1 MKYRFNDIKI
11 AGTLLIIVVCLIT
24 RSLSFPCYSFAMSED
39 RQQKVEDSL
48 NEIFSS
54 KEFEEASDEK
64 TMLEKL
70 SDIIEDII
78 DKIKEALGQRKM
90 PEINGDPFK
99 PEANTSLQDI
109 ISFIIVFILVVLMV
123 TAIVYLITRYRRIN
137 RKLKEEEDAEFL
149 SQLKDFDEV
158 RRQAVE
164 FYKNGD
170 FRQGIRFLYLS
181 LILKL
186 NEQNLLLINKAK
198 TNKEYMNELRE
209 KDYIH
214 FDVIMEFTGVFNRC
228 WYGRRN
234 PGREMFDKWYSEYS
248 SIIGEVNS

>member
-1 MKYRFNDIKI
+1 MKYRFKDIKI
-11 AGTLLIIVVCLIT
+11 AGAVLFVFVCLIIG
-24 RSLSFPCYSFAMSED
+24 SLSFPCNSFAMSQD
-39 RQQKVEDSL
+39 REQKVEDSL

-54 KEFEEASDEK
+54 KEFEEANKEK
-64 TMLEKL
+64 TVLEKL
-70 SDIIEDII
+70 SDVIEDII
-78 DKIKEALGQRKM
+78 DKIKEALGRVDF
-90 PEINGDPFK
+90 PEENDVSVK
-99 PEANTSLQDI
+99 PKVNTSGQGPI
-109 ISFIIVFILVVLMV
+109 FRIIVFILVVLLV
-123 TAIVYLITRYRRIN
+123 AAIIYLIVKYRKN
-137 RKLKEEEDAEFL
+137 RKHKEEEDSELL

-158 RRQAVE
+158 KRQAME

-214 FDVIMEFTGVFNRC
+214 FETVLEFTRVFNRF
-228 WYGRRN
+228 WYGNRN
-234 PGREMFDKWYSEYS
+234 LNKEMFDKWISEYS
-248 SIIGEVNS
+248 SIVGEVNS